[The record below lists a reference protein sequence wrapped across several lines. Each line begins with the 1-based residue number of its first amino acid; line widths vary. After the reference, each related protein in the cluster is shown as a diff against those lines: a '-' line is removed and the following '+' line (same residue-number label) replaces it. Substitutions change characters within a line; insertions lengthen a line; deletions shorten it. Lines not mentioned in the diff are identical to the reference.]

1 MYKLPIFNDAHIH
14 IWKVGDL
21 LTYMLDLRGVTSL
34 AEMQAKLADFAQ
46 KKPKNEW
53 ILARGFN
60 EALFADGRMPDRHDI
75 DKIISDRPVHIIRTC
90 AHIVVLNTF
99 AMQRI
104 GIQQDTVAPAGGE
117 IRKDAHGNLTGVI
130 TETALGL
137 AKAHLPPPTAAAYRQ
152 MILAAQDAFLKVG
165 IGAATDPAV
174 HPELLEVYHTM
185 AAAGELKVR
194 INAIPIMVPDGAKV
208 ALPLPK
214 RFESPFLKV
223 VAVKCF
229 ADGGLS
235 GKTAAVRH
243 GYKNTSEKG
252 VMRLEADFFKE
263 IALKA
268 QNAGFQLATHAI
280 GDATIEMVLN
290 VYESIAKYNSTHLRH
305 RLEHVGLPDLSHLIR
320 MRELGIHAVSQPVFL
335 YELGQNYRR
344 YLPDFY
350 LENVFPYRSI
360 LDAGINL
367 AFSSDAP
374 VIRDFSPL
382 LGMQTAL
389 ERIDNQGFIIGKHQ
403 RITIVEAIHAYT
415 QGAALASQ
423 QPINVK
429 TDYVI
434 LDKNPMDV
442 PVSELGNL
450 KVLETWVNGKL
461 QFKKDLKN

>member
-21 LTYMLDLRGVTSL
+21 LTYMLDLRGVTSI
-34 AEMQAKLADFAQ
+34 AEMQAKLTDFARN
-46 KKPKNEW
+46 KPKKEW

-60 EALFADGRMPDRHDI
+60 EALFADGRMPDRNDI
-75 DKIISDRPVHIIRTC
+75 DKVISDRPVHIIRTC
-90 AHIVVLNTF
+90 AHVVVLNTM

-104 GIQQDTVAPAGGE
+104 GIQRDTLAPAGGE
-117 IRKDAHGNLTGVI
+117 IRKDSNGNPNGIL

-137 AKAHLPPPTAAAYRQ
+137 AKAHLPPPSAAAYRQ

-174 HPELLEVYHTM
+174 HPELLEVYHQM

-194 INAIPIMVPDGAKV
+194 INAIPIMVPDGAKA

-223 VAVKCF
+223 VAVKFF

-252 VMRLEADFFKE
+252 VMRLEPEFFKQ
-263 IALKA
+263 IALNA

-280 GDATIEMVLN
+280 GDATLEMVLN
-290 VYESIAKYNSTHLRH
+290 VYESIAKYNKTGIQH

-320 MRELGIHAVSQPVFL
+320 MRESGIHAVSQPVFL
-335 YELGQNYRR
+335 YELGRNYRR

-360 LDAGINL
+360 LDAGVNL

-382 LGMQTAL
+382 LGMQNAI
-389 ERIDNQGFIIGKHQ
+389 ERIDNQGFTIGKYQ
-403 RITIVEAIHAYT
+403 RITIVEALHAYT

-423 QPINVK
+423 QPINLK

-442 PVSELGNL
+442 PTSEVGKIN
-450 KVLETWVNGKL
+450 VLETWVHGKQ
-461 QFKKDLKN
+461 QFKNDLN

>member
-21 LTYMLDLRGVTSL
+21 LTYMLDLRGVTSI
-34 AEMQAKLADFAQ
+34 AEMQAKLADFAK

-75 DKIISDRPVHIIRTC
+75 DKVISDRPVHIIRTC
-90 AHIVVLNTF
+90 AHVVVLNTM

-104 GIQQDTVAPAGGE
+104 GLQRDTLVPAGGE
-117 IRKDAHGNLTGVI
+117 IRKDSNGNPNGII

-137 AKAHLPPPTAAAYRQ
+137 AKPYLPPPSAAAYRQ

-174 HPELLEVYHTM
+174 HPELLEVYHQM

-194 INAIPIMVPDGAKV
+194 INAIPIMVPDGATV

-223 VAVKCF
+223 VAVKFF

-252 VMRLEADFFKE
+252 VMRLEPEFFKQ
-263 IALKA
+263 IALNA

-280 GDATIEMVLN
+280 GDATLEMVLN
-290 VYESIAKYNSTHLRH
+290 VYESIAKYNKTGIQH

-335 YELGQNYRR
+335 YELGRNYRR

-360 LDAGINL
+360 LDAGVNL

-374 VIRDFSPL
+374 VVRDFNPL
-382 LGMQTAL
+382 LGMQNAI
-389 ERIDNQGFIIGKHQ
+389 ERIDNQGFTIGKYQ
-403 RITIVEAIHAYT
+403 RITIFEAIHAYT

-423 QPINVK
+423 QPINIK
-429 TDYVI
+429 TDYVM

-442 PVSELGNL
+442 AASAVGKIN
-450 KVLETWVNGKL
+450 VLETWVNGKL
-461 QFKKDLKN
+461 QFKG